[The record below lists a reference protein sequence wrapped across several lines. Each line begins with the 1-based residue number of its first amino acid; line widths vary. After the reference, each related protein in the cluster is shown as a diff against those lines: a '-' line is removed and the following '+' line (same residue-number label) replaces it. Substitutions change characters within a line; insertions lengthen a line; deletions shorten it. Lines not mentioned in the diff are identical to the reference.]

1 MKIGIFGGS
10 FNPPHNMHT
19 NIAISLIKLG
29 YVDKVIFVPTGN
41 KYNKSTL
48 IDSDYRID
56 MLNIICNENKNLEVS
71 NYETKN
77 NLVYTYQTLD
87 YFTNL
92 YLDDEIFFVL
102 GTDNLSELKTWKNSE
117 YMLKKF
123 KFLVVKRDIENI
135 DEITKEYKE
144 YMKNIVITTVPMN
157 LVSSTTIRTMI
168 KKGDSNIS
176 KYLNNQVIEY
186 IKNKNLYL

>member
-135 DEITKEYKE
+135 DDITKEYKE

-157 LVSSTTIRTMI
+157 LVSSTTIRKMI